1 MRKNNRTWVAM
12 LFCALF
18 ACVAMSGC
26 GRIPSDLVSD
36 VMAMAEDAAAAAD
49 EDYSQEG
56 NDDASQEDN
65 EDASQEDSD
74 DSDPATAEETEEA
87 PEKAIR
93 HAFGETWGSDEMQV
107 TVDGVERGPGST
119 KATISNSNSDKY
131 EMITVRFSVTNT
143 ADEPIFTDTRP
154 FFSFFKAQ
162 DPDAYSVSMVLFNA
176 GNSPFGSPI
185 EPGETRALEIPYM
198 MEKGDD
204 PATLKFMVY
213 PQPFANTIPSI
224 GDATAIEGWH
234 YVMMEE

>member
-1 MRKNNRTWVAM
+1 MRKNMSTWVAI

-49 EDYSQEG
+49 EE
-56 NDDASQEDN
+56 ASQEDN
-65 EDASQEDSD
+65 EDASQEENDASE
-74 DSDPATAEETEEA
+74 PETAEETEEV

-93 HAFGETWGSDEMQV
+93 HAFGETWGSDDMQV
-107 TVDGVERGPGST
+107 TVDGVERGPGT
-119 KATISNSNSDKY
+119 TRATLSNSNIDKY
-131 EMITVRFSVTNT
+131 EMVTVRFSVTNT
-143 ADEPIFTDTRP
+143 ANEPIFTDTRP
-154 FFSFFKAQ
+154 FFSFFKVQ
-162 DPDAYSVSMVLFNA
+162 DPDANSVSMVLFNA

-213 PQPFANTIPSI
+213 PQPFANAIPSI